1 MDDFSKAISFLK
13 SAKRVSCLTGAGI
26 SAESGI
32 QTFRDKDGVWNKIDP
47 MKWATVQGFLEQ
59 PREIWLWYEQRREQ
73 IRNTAPNP
81 GHFALSKLQTHF
93 EHFSIA
99 TQNIDGFHQLSGSKN
114 VQELHGNIMRNK
126 CFDENILLE
135 DFDCNTIPP
144 KCHKCGAYIRP
155 DVVWFGEML
164 PQDIWEQAYEDARN
178 CDVYFVIGTSGVVY
192 PAAGLATIAKRS
204 GAKVVIINKEATELD
219 MRADAHLIGLSG
231 EILPKLLEAF
241 LI

>member
-1 MDDFSKAISFLK
+1 MDDLSKAIRFLK
-13 SAKRVSCLTGAGI
+13 TAKRVSCLTGAGI

-73 IRNTAPNP
+73 IRGRAANP
-81 GHFALSKLQTHF
+81 GHFALAKLENHF

-114 VQELHGNIMRNK
+114 VYELHGNIMRNK
-126 CFDENILLE
+126 CFDENILFE
-135 DFDCNTIPP
+135 DFNSDTIPP

-155 DVVWFGEML
+155 DVVWFGEQL
-164 PQDIWEQAYEDARN
+164 PQDLWTQAFEDASN
-178 CDVYFVIGTSGVVY
+178 CDVYFVIDTSGVVY
-192 PAAGLATIAKRS
+192 PAAGLATIAKRA
-204 GAKVVIINKEATELD
+204 GAKVIIINKESTELD
-219 MRADAHLIGLSG
+219 MRADAHLTGLSG
-231 EILPKLLEAF
+231 EILPKLLEEF
-241 LI
+241 LL